1 MFPGLGPVAFHAMF
15 PVFVT
20 VTCTVLLSPKY
31 AAAVACAPKTA
42 AKVTGATNDGWRNG
56 GLPSCPNQAT
66 PSRTR
71 SIVRMHAHDTA
82 GATTVALTVAEPCGS
97 TIAGRGGRPPAHT
110 IVLPGAPC
118 PE

>member
-1 MFPGLGPVAFHAMF
+1 MLTGFGPVAVHAMF

-31 AAAVACAPKTA
+31 AAAVAGAPKTA

-71 SIVRMHAHDTA
+71 SIVRMHAHAAA
-82 GATTVALTVAEPCGS
+82 GATTLALPVAEPRRS
-97 TIAGRGGRPPAHT
+97 TFVWRGARTPPQT
-110 IVLPGAPC
+110 LG
-118 PE
+118 